1 MRKSITIQIF
11 ILLLL
16 THSSLAQIS
25 IPSATIISENF
36 NLIGSSGTATLP
48 LNWKMSSAGTGGTSG
63 WATGTNITGTTQAA
77 SSGSP
82 TTGGAY
88 NWATTAG
95 TDRAIGFMTDGS
107 YASPNSV
114 MAFYRNTTGSTV
126 TTITVL
132 FAIERYRVNTSTS
145 SLSFFSSTDGS
156 AWTARAAGDI
166 SAGVFTT
173 GASTYNFTSPQTIYK
188 TVTITGLSIA
198 NNGDFY
204 LRWVFTNTGS
214 TNSQG
219 LALDDVSLF
228 AGTATPGIIAKLRD
242 LLTIDNPPINQ
253 VNPGDQLTYRT
264 TIKNTGTGDAN
275 AVNLSIPAPTNTTL
289 VGGSVKTS
297 ALAKDDS
304 YATPFNTALT
314 GNNIITN
321 DFGLPSVTV
330 ISFGPVKNA
339 AATAA
344 GGNGSS
350 DNGATVV
357 VNPDGTFSYTP
368 PSGFIGIDKFAY
380 IITTGNAPDN
390 DAIVT
395 ISVGTAP
402 SVTNDSYTAIGNMQ
416 INPTGTSNLLNN
428 DAGTGIQIVAVNSN
442 PANVGNTF
450 TTANG
455 SNLTV
460 SANGDFIYNPGPG
473 FDGPESFTYT
483 IDNGFSSPQTATV
496 NITISGMVW
505 FINAA
510 AAAGGDGRLSAPF
523 HTIAAYNAA
532 AGANP
537 PAANDNIFVYENP
550 VPYSGSFT
558 LLNGQ
563 RLIGQDASASLSTI
577 TGLTPAAYS
586 SAFPVM
592 NTGGPVTTLITT
604 LAATNAVN
612 LGSGNLLRGF
622 TLGNT
627 TGSGINGTG
636 FGTLV
641 IAEVSKNGTGQA
653 VVLTTGAFGSP
664 ATIDNIT
671 TTSSV
676 NAVSLA
682 GCTGTL
688 TISTG
693 AISGSTGSAFT
704 INGGTCSV
712 IYSGGITQANNAAMV
727 SISGGHAT
735 GTITFQ
741 TGTLSATNGTGLQ
754 FDNADGIYNFNGTT
768 TLNGGDAGID
778 ILNGSGGTFNFANGT
793 SITGPTGTA
802 FNIGGT
808 ANTCGVIYS
817 GTITKNNAGTM
828 VSIANH
834 ATGTV
839 LFQTG
844 ILNATTAAT
853 GNGLQFDNA
862 DGIYN
867 FTGTT
872 TLNGGDAGI
881 DILNGSAGVFTFGTG
896 TTITSPSGVA
906 FNIGGT
912 ASTCTVTY
920 SGGITQANNAAMVSV
935 SGGHTTGI
943 VTFQT
948 GTLSAT
954 NGTGLQFDNAD
965 GNYNFNGTT
974 TLNGGDAGI
983 DIINGSGG
991 NFSFNNAPITNPTGV
1006 AFLVSGG
1013 NGSVGHSGAIS
1024 KTSAGR
1030 LIDIQSRTGGSVI
1043 INGNLSSTT
1052 SSTGI
1057 NVSNCTGGTITF
1069 AGATK
1074 TMNTPGSNPVN
1085 LATNTGT
1092 IINFTGGGLAIT
1104 STTATGFNATGGGTI
1119 SVQGTGNI
1127 ITSTAGTAL
1136 NVVNTTIGA
1145 GGIIFQSIT
1154 KNGGVNG
1161 IFLNNTGAGGL
1172 TISGTGAANSGG
1184 SIQNTSSDGITL
1196 INANNISLSDLLI
1209 NTCGGNWIEA
1219 TTVTGLTL
1227 VRINADLSTD
1237 HGLRGNSLTNLT
1249 IQGGTFDRGGA
1260 GNASAN
1266 FHGIYITNLLGTS
1279 TVTGATFRRSNTIQF
1294 RVENTTATNFAGSP
1308 DILTVSGTNW
1318 NTHNSPFSGDH
1329 LSVDANTGG
1338 NFRLIMNSTTGIN
1351 YVNEGGTAPTGGGI
1365 GVQAT
1370 SSGTN
1375 GKMDIS
1381 VTGLKTTSNTAGVVI
1396 VLSGGGTITYNIFG
1410 NKASNGTGFSSTGS
1424 GAIFV
1429 THASAGGTSSGT
1441 INDNSINHTAGPATN
1456 ALQVIIEGVGSSG
1469 GTGTC
1474 TISNNNINGNFQRG
1488 IHAQTRVGTS
1498 TLNLTVNNNSLT
1510 GTDPAGLQ
1518 GINIETGAS
1527 GTGHGN
1533 SICLN
1538 MFSNNVTVASGLA
1551 YRLRNGTTS
1560 SSCTITPCNFR
1571 LQNFSGSGSSTA
1583 DIMNWVTVVKGNIGS
1598 SVSVSANYP
1607 YAASVG
1613 NCQIP

>member
-1 MRKSITIQIF
+1 MPNFFLMGKRTTIYTLF
-11 ILLLL
+11 LLSV
-16 THSSLAQIS
+16 TTSSLAQIN
-25 IPSATIISENF
+25 IPAATIVSENF
-36 NLIGSSGTATLP
+36 NSIGSSGNATLP
-48 LNWKMSSAGTGGTSG
+48 LNWKMSSAGTGAISG
-63 WATGTNITGTTQAA
+63 WATGTNITATTQAA

-219 LALDDVSLF
+219 IALDDVSLF
-228 AGTATPGIIAKLRD
+228 AGTATPAITAKLRD
-242 LLTIDNPPINQ
+242 ALTIDNGVINQ
-253 VNPGDQLTYRT
+253 ANPGDQLTYTT

-275 AVNLSIPAPTNTTL
+275 SVNLTQPAPTNTTL

-304 YATPFNTALT
+304 YSTPFNTALT
-314 GNNIITN
+314 GNNILTN
-321 DFGLPSVTV
+321 DFGLPAVTV
-330 ISFGPVKNA
+330 VSFGPVKNA

-344 GGNGSS
+344 GGSGSS

-416 INPTGTSNLLNN
+416 INPIGTSNLLNN
-428 DAGTGIQIVAVNSN
+428 DAGNGIQIVAVNGN

-523 HTIAAYNAA
+523 NTIAAYNAA

-586 SAFPVM
+586 SAFPAM
-592 NTGGPVTTLITT
+592 NTGAPVTTLITT
-604 LAATNAVN
+604 VAATNAVN
-612 LGSGNLLRGF
+612 LGSGNILRGF

-627 TGSGINGTG
+627 TSSGINGTG

-641 IAEVSKNGTGQA
+641 IADVSKNGTGQA
-653 VVLTTGAFGSP
+653 VALSTGAFGSP

-741 TGTLSATNGTGLQ
+741 AGTLSATNGTGLQ

-778 ILNGSGGTFNFANGT
+778 ILNGS
-793 SITGPTGTA
+793 
-802 FNIGGT
+802 
-808 ANTCGVIYS
+808 
-817 GTITKNNAGTM
+817 AG
-828 VSIANH
+828 A
-834 ATGTV
+834 
-839 LFQTG
+839 
-844 ILNATTAAT
+844 
-853 GNGLQFDNA
+853 
-862 DGIYN
+862 
-867 FTGTT
+867 
-872 TLNGGDAGI
+872 
-881 DILNGSAGVFTFGTG
+881 FTFGTG
-896 TTITSPSGVA
+896 TGITSPSGIA

-912 ASTCTVTY
+912 ASTCIVTY
-920 SGGITQANNAAMVSV
+920 NGSITQANNAAMVSV
-935 SGGHTTGI
+935 SGGHTTGT

-965 GNYNFNGTT
+965 GIYNFNGTT

-1006 AFLVSGG
+1006 AFLVNGG
-1013 NGSVGHSGAIS
+1013 NGSIGHAGAIS
-1024 KTSAGR
+1024 KVSSGR
-1030 LIDIQSRTGGSVI
+1030 LIDIQSRTGGSVT
-1043 INGNLSSTT
+1043 INDNLSST
-1052 SSTGI
+1052 SLSTGI

-1085 LATNTGT
+1085 LATNTGST
-1092 IINFTGGGLAIT
+1092 INFTGGGLAIT

-1119 SVQGTGNI
+1119 SVTTGANNNTI
-1127 ITSTAGTAL
+1127 VSTTGTAL

-1145 GGIIFQSIT
+1145 GGLNFRSIAA
-1154 KNGGVNG
+1154 N
-1161 IFLNNTGAGGL
+1161 
-1172 TISGTGAANSGG
+1172 GAASGIILNSTGSGG
-1184 SIQNTSSDGITL
+1184 
-1196 INANNISLSDLLI
+1196 
-1209 NTCGGNWIEA
+1209 
-1219 TTVTGLTL
+1219 
-1227 VRINADLSTD
+1227 
-1237 HGLRGNSLTNLT
+1237 
-1249 IQGGTFDRGGA
+1249 
-1260 GNASAN
+1260 
-1266 FHGIYITNLLGTS
+1266 
-1279 TVTGATFRRSNTIQF
+1279 
-1294 RVENTTATNFAGSP
+1294 
-1308 DILTVSGTNW
+1308 LTVSGDGGGSNNNSGGVIQNTTSHGVSLTSVANVRLNYMGITN
-1318 NTHNSPFSGDH
+1318 NLGSGI
-1329 LSVDANTGG
+1329 SGSSINGFQMNRTNITGNGNDAATDESG
-1338 NFRLIMNSTTGIN
+1338 
-1351 YVNEGGTAPTGGGI
+1351 VNVTQLTGTAFAGSNPTSI
-1365 GVQAT
+1365 
-1370 SSGTN
+1370 TN
-1375 GKMDIS
+1375 
-1381 VTGLKTTSNTAGVVI
+1381 
-1396 VLSGGGTITYNIFG
+1396 
-1410 NKASNGTGFSSTGS
+1410 
-1424 GAIFV
+1424 
-1429 THASAGGTSSGT
+1429 
-1441 INDNSINHTAGPATN
+1441 
-1456 ALQVIIEGVGSSG
+1456 
-1469 GTGTC
+1469 C
-1474 TISNNNINGNFQRG
+1474 TISNNNEFELQITNSSGTLTDLQMSGNTISSNGLPINGNVTSPHGNLVNFL
-1488 IHAQTRVGTS
+1488 ALGTANMTTNVTS
-1498 TLNLTVNNNSLT
+1498 GSFIGNWNPVTPPVTITATAMQCDHSGTGGTMTANISGCTFTNNNVGPQVSVAGGGQIVFNFRNNTITGSRSIGINLFADANPPFTKNIIGKIENNTIGTQGVLNSGSSLSPGIRVQNEGSIAMNLLINNNT
-1510 GTDPAGLQ
+1510 IQEIQTFQ
-1518 GINIETGAS
+1518 GINVNVGISLAAGGLSTNLTITNNIIRDIHNSRAIAIQDNATTAPFPTVCANISGNVMSNVAGQAGDGTYIRVRRLNGVFNVTQASLAALEAANTCNGGSCNGLFAPS
-1527 GTGHGN
+1527 GTITYGQPAC
-1533 SICLN
+1533 ILP
-1538 MFSNNVTVASGLA
+1538 SN
-1551 YRLRNGTTS
+1551 
-1560 SSCTITPCNFR
+1560 
-1571 LQNFSGSGSSTA
+1571 
-1583 DIMNWVTVVKGNIGS
+1583 
-1598 SVSVSANYP
+1598 
-1607 YAASVG
+1607 
-1613 NCQIP
+1613 